1 MAQELTKAYLT
12 GYSDGLELMAE
23 NLKRFAYGDMS
34 NEQVLATINGAISA
48 MHQAQTQVYD
58 LEGTD
63 DEQLFA
69 ISVSND
75 AIAGILRSMN
85 SSKEEN

>member
-23 NLKRFAYGDMS
+23 NLKRFAYGDMT
-34 NEQVLATINGAISA
+34 NEQVLATINGAIVA
-48 MHQAQTQVYD
+48 MHQTQTQMYD
-58 LEGTD
+58 LDGTD

-75 AIAGILRSMN
+75 AIAGILRSMK
-85 SSKEEN
+85 SKEDN